1 MNVFKLIYLASAI
14 ICNSLDDYNIKP
26 ECTKDFLQKYVSPY
40 TNSVAMTKTPVFI
53 RVRNEYESW
62 KRCINWTRSQ
72 KATFDVHRPGTC
84 LFTNNQYYS
93 PKLVS
98 KVEEEEK
105 VVYQMPVEIKNQHQI
120 FVGLD
125 ASWYRRFT
133 EISLFKTVDQL
144 FVPLDTIW
152 ANGAERF
159 VQFDFFDMYTIRALG
174 LDDVFVSND
183 CGASPK
189 LGLDKDKENCNIIG
203 LQSLDKTLTIDKQCV
218 QVVHALIEL
227 GEENVDAYKGC
238 FTLNNNINLKP
249 VKGMKCAHLRKKDPE
264 GGCTSNSLFITD
276 SVFTNCKSNSALQSL
291 PDVTPDKV
299 GKILLDIA
307 ETGVSFIPYA
317 GQTSAFVIGA
327 LRNTKSWDD
336 AIKAVSKDL
345 FNTDKGKE
353 LKQKV
358 KDRLIDSLKK
368 LIKK

>member
-1 MNVFKLIYLASAI
+1 MNVFKLIYLTSVI

-26 ECTKDFLQKYVSPY
+26 ECTKDFLQQYRAFGSNVQAIS
-40 TNSVAMTKTPVFI
+40 KTPVFI

-62 KRCINWTRSQ
+62 KRCVNWERSQ
-72 KATFDVHRPGTC
+72 KINFDVHRPGTC

-98 KVEEEEK
+98 KVEEETQ
-105 VVYQMPVEIKNQHQI
+105 VVYQLPVEIKNQHQI

-125 ASWYRRFT
+125 ASWYRQFT

-174 LDDVFVSND
+174 LVDVFVSND

-189 LGLDKDKENCNIIG
+189 LGLDKDKDNCNIIG
-203 LQSLDKTLTIDKQCV
+203 LQSLDKTLTIDKRCV
-218 QVVHALIEL
+218 QVVHSLIEL

-238 FTLNNNINLKP
+238 FTLNNNNNLKP
-249 VKGMKCAHLRKKDPE
+249 VKGMRCAHLTNKDPE
-264 GGCTSNSLFITD
+264 GGCRQNSRFIAD
-276 SVFTNCKSNSALQSL
+276 SVFTNCKSNSALQAL

-299 GKILLDIA
+299 GKIILDIA
-307 ETGVSFIPYA
+307 EFGVSFIPYA

-336 AIKAVSKDL
+336 AIKAVNKDL
-345 FNTDKGKE
+345 LATDKGKE

-358 KDRLIDSLKK
+358 KDKLIESLKK